1 MPGYGGSRVLL
12 DGALTHT
19 FDETRPL
26 LYGLAWLA
34 ALLILVTAT
43 YRRSVVTQHPN
54 QMSKADNATSRER
67 QPQ

>member
-1 MPGYGGSRVLL
+1 VLL
-12 DGALTHT
+12 DGAFTHT

-34 ALLILVTAT
+34 ALLVLVTAT
-43 YRRSVVTQHPN
+43 YRASLPHRSASV
-54 QMSKADNATSRER
+54 ER